1 VRERAGATRNGTGVL
16 SIPVERA
23 TLPNG
28 LRVVLSHD
36 PAVPVVAVNLWY
48 GVGSR
53 NEPEGRTGFAHLFEH
68 MMFQGSANVPKNRHF
83 ELVERAG
90 GTLNASTWFDRT
102 NYFET
107 VPSHHLELALWLE
120 SDRMGWMLP
129 AMDQE
134 KLDNQRDVVKN
145 EKRQRYD
152 NQPYG
157 DWDERVQRLVFPREH
172 PYHHTVIGSM
182 DDLDAATLDDVA
194 SFFRTYYVPSNAVL
208 TVAGDFDPDRVLDRV
223 AAYFG
228 DIPGG
233 APLPPIP
240 GKEDVEPLLGG
251 TVRDDVTADVPLPRV
266 IMAFRIPT
274 YASPGFTTAEVARSV
289 LGTGRASRLYRRLVR
304 ERRVAKDTMSY
315 AFPLLSGAAM
325 LLVWATGFPGAPVP
339 DLEAA
344 LAEEVEALAD
354 AGDGEVERA
363 VAVLET
369 DLVRTL
375 EQAGNRADLLSMF
388 QLYFSDPGRLNR
400 EVERLRGVSAA
411 DVRRFAAERLGPANR
426 AVVTYRP
433 RGAP

>member
-1 VRERAGATRNGTGVL
+1 MGIL
-16 SIPVERA
+16 SIPFERR
-23 TLPNG
+23 TLGNG

-36 PAVPVVAVNLWY
+36 PSVPVVAVNLWY

-53 NEPEGRTGFAHLFEH
+53 NEAEGRTGFAHLFEH
-68 MMFQGSANVPKNRHF
+68 MMFQGSLHVPKNRHF

-90 GTLNASTWFDRT
+90 GTLNATTWFDRT

-157 DWDERVQRLVFPREH
+157 DWDERLQRLLFPREH

-182 DDLDAATLDDVA
+182 EDLDAATLDDVA
-194 SFFRTYYVPSNAVL
+194 AFFRTFYVPGNAVL
-208 TVAGDFDPDRVLDRV
+208 TVAGDFDPSRVMDQVTR
-223 AAYFG
+223 YFG
-228 DIPGG
+228 EIPAGDPVPG
-233 APLPPIP
+233 LPGEP
-240 GKEDVEPLLGG
+240 DVPARLGS
-251 TVRDDVTADVPLPRV
+251 TVRDDVVAEVPLPRV
-266 IMAFRIPT
+266 IMGFRIPS
-274 YASPGFTTAEVARSV
+274 YAEPGFTTAEVARAV

-304 ERRVAKDTMSY
+304 ERRAAKDVVSY
-315 AFPLLSGAAM
+315 AFPLLSGASM
-325 LLVWATGFPGAPVP
+325 LLVWATGYPGAS
-339 DLEAA
+339 LEELERA
-344 LAEEVEALAD
+344 LAEELEGLAD
-354 AGDGEVERA
+354 ARDEEVERA

-369 DLVRTL
+369 DLVRSL
-375 EQAGNRADLLSMF
+375 ERVGERADLLSMF
-388 QLYFSDPGRLNR
+388 ELYFADPGRLNR
-400 EVERLRGVSAA
+400 EVDRLRSVAAA
-411 DVRRFAAERLGPANR
+411 DVRAFASERLGADNR

-433 RGAP
+433 EDAA